1 MSSLVSSVTDH
12 PRIQIHFNTEVS
24 RFLGFCGQLYHRP
37 EPGRA
42 RPRKFSTG
50 LVVLATGGQEWKPD
64 VYAYGQDPRIMTS
77 LELDQAIMAGEEKV
91 SKAQTAVFIQCV
103 GSREPERP
111 YCSRVCCTH
120 SVESAL
126 TLKKINPEMDIFI
139 LYRDMRTFG
148 VREDLYREARNQ
160 GITFIR
166 FDLESKPEDPGGR
179 RSGDRQGHGSCS
191 GPDRFS

>member
-1 MSSLVSSVTDH
+1 METGCLCLWAGSPDH
-12 PRIQIHFNTEVS
+12 DRSGT
-24 RFLGFCGQLYHRP
+24 G
-37 EPGRA
+37 PGHHGR
-42 RPRKFSTG
+42 
-50 LVVLATGGQEWKPD
+50 
-64 VYAYGQDPRIMTS
+64 
-77 LELDQAIMAGEEKV
+77 EEKV

-111 YCSRVCCTH
+111 YCSKVCCTH

-160 GITFIR
+160 GIFFIR
-166 FDLESKPEDPGGR
+166 FDLENKPEVQVR
-179 RSGDRQGHGSCS
+179 RNR
-191 GPDRFS
+191 R